1 MSLNYLP
8 WVAIF
13 AVLILATLIAVYFS
27 ARLRAL
33 MLSPFGKHVLL
44 AAALLLLAAGA
55 GHVIRVEAN
64 SYARDWT
71 RTLLPSN
78 AGSPEERRELQIQE
92 KTLTPTQEVRLKT
105 QYLETRGRAIHHLE
119 VMIFFFAN
127 YYRAIAMMMILGGIA
142 AVALFFIA
150 NKGWSNADAYVINVF
165 ITATAL
171 TAYFGAYPS
180 VFKQQDNISDN
191 KRLYLQYVALGNE
204 ISSYGATG
212 ASYLPKENATAND
225 FIHHIDD
232 QLAAVNDIAIG
243 LDSSKVP
250 TYKGIFSSEDQNK
263 SDDQNRN
270 RPGRKNKKNPND
282 ASR

>member
-1 MSLNYLP
+1 MTLNSLP
-8 WVAIF
+8 WAVIF
-13 AVLILATLIAVYFS
+13 TGLILATSIAVYFN
-27 ARLRAL
+27 ARLRSL
-33 MLSPFGKHVLL
+33 MLSPLGKHVLL
-44 AAALLLLAAGA
+44 VAALLLLAAGT

-64 SYARDWT
+64 AYAREWT
-71 RTLLPSN
+71 KTLLPLQV
-78 AGSPEERRELQIQE
+78 GSPEERRELQIQE
-92 KTLTPTQEVRLKT
+92 KMLNPTQEVRLKT
-105 QYLETRGRAIHHLE
+105 QYLEARGRAVHHLD

-127 YYRAIAMMMILGGIA
+127 YYRAISMMMILGGIA
-142 AVALFFIA
+142 GVALFFIA
-150 NKGWSNADAYVINVF
+150 NKGWSNANAYVINIF

-204 ISSYGATG
+204 IGSYGATG

-263 SDDQNRN
+263 SGNQNSN
-270 RPGRKNKKNPND
+270 KTGNKNKKNSD
-282 ASR
+282 VSQ